1 MFSRRIWIGILISVI
16 ASSAAFA
23 QSSSAGT
30 PASLGGRGQHGDQ
43 NASTEKA
50 QKAQEEKAKNTI
62 SGQCIILAGN
72 GNLDT
77 SPCVN
82 LTLTLDAGNGKDI
95 LNTRTNE
102 NGMFEFSAPA
112 DAKYKISA
120 TSRFYEVVSPKDFI
134 SGTHRFQLQLKQ
146 K

>member
-16 ASSAAFA
+16 SSLFAFA
-23 QSSSAGT
+23 QGSSVGSPAG
-30 PASLGGRGQHGDQ
+30 PSGRQGQHGNK
-43 NASTEKA
+43 NAEA
-50 QKAQEEKAKNTI
+50 DKAQEERAKNTI

-72 GNLDT
+72 GNMDT
-77 SPCVN
+77 SPCVS

-95 LNTRTNE
+95 LTTRTNE

-120 TSRFYEVVSPKDFI
+120 TSRFYEVQSPKDFI